1 VAVGRV
7 DKRQDVLVTTT
18 SICPSPHVFL
28 LRDEPES
35 GETDAALTARFE
47 RDAIP
52 LLDQL
57 YRGAQR
63 MTRCHSD
70 AEDLL
75 QETMLKGYPDFRSFR
90 HGTNLRAWLFRI
102 MSNTWIS
109 AYHKTRRRPPESLS
123 GRITDGHLADCDR
136 HASTGLRSAEIEA
149 LEALPDN
156 EITEALEI
164 LPDNLRMVVYYADI
178 GGFRYK
184 EIAEITDIPIG
195 TVTSRLHRPRRQ
207 LRTLLADVARE
218 RGFARGTAL
227 DEAVDLPK
235 PSRAL
240 GERP

>member
-1 VAVGRV
+1 
-7 DKRQDVLVTTT
+7 VL
-18 SICPSPHVFL
+18 L
-28 LRDEPES
+28 RRDEPES

-57 YRGAQR
+57 YRGAR
-63 MTRCHSD
+63 RLTRCQSD

-75 QETMLKGYPDFRSFR
+75 QETMMKGYADFRSFR
-90 HGTNLRAWLFRI
+90 HGTNIRAWLFRI
-102 MSNTWIS
+102 MYNTWIS
-109 AYHKTRRRPPESLS
+109 AYHKSRRRPPESLS
-123 GRITDGHLADCDR
+123 GRITDGQLADGDR
-136 HASTGLRSAEIEA
+136 HASTGLRSAEVEA
-149 LEALPDN
+149 LEALPDK

-164 LPDNLRMVVYYADI
+164 LPDVLRVVVYYADI
-178 GGFRYK
+178 AGFRYK

-195 TVTSRLHRPRRQ
+195 TVMSRLYRARRK

-227 DEAVDLPK
+227 DEAIDLPK
-235 PSRAL
+235 PTRAL